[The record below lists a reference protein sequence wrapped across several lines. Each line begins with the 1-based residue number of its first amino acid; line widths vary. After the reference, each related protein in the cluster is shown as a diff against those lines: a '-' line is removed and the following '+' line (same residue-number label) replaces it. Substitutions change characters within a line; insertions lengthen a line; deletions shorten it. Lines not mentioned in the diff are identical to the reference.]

1 MLVNIQSFI
10 THTMFFSSYSSLH
23 SINWMKANDTRTHNN
38 NKILIVLLSG
48 LWFVYTRGNFAHW
61 ITRIFVR
68 TILGFFGCYWKFPGI
83 SSDGQTFFISHGA
96 FTPTK
101 KKRNAYPI
109 LESQWKTNHF
119 HIACNWIFRCFF
131 SCFSIGVVSCW
142 LFVLLFLR
150 CCCLFVSV
158 CCVWQKCQSLFDW
171 SNLHTV
177 QRIYTHGWIRA
188 ISFIKMLWISFLSS
202 WIFDS
207 LILTFPLFPFT

>member
-23 SINWMKANDTRTHNN
+23 SINWMKANDTRTQEQQNINCVVIWPMVCVYARKFCALNHPYFCAYDIGIFRLLL
-38 NKILIVLLSG
+38 KIP
-48 LWFVYTRGNFAHW
+48 RNF
-61 ITRIFVR
+61 
-68 TILGFFGCYWKFPGI
+68 
-83 SSDGQTFFISHGA
+83 
-96 FTPTK
+96 
-101 KKRNAYPI
+101 KRRSNF
-109 LESQWKTNHF
+109 F
-119 HIACNWIFRCFF
+119 HITWCLHSHKKETECLPHSGKSMKNKSLPHCLQLDFSLFFF
-131 SCFSIGVVSCW
+131 SCFSVGVVSCW

-177 QRIYTHGWIRA
+177 QRIYTHGSIRA

-202 WIFDS
+202 WNFDS